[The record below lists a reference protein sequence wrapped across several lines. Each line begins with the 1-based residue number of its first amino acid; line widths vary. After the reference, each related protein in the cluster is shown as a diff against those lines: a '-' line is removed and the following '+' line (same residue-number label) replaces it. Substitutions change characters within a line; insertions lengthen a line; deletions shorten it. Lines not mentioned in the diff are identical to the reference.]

1 MEFIYRRV
9 STADQ
14 KTDRQLTGMKADRE
28 YEDKL
33 SGKDLNRPQLQAMLQ
48 TLREGDVVHVHELSR
63 LGRSVQDLLELVRN
77 IVDTGATIRFHKENL
92 CFEPDKT
99 DPFQQLMLTL
109 LSSVAEFE
117 RNCILQRQREGIAIA
132 KANGRYKGKQSR
144 FSEGQLDQI
153 RTEFENEK
161 NKTALAKRWGISRGY
176 LYKIAARAEALL
188 RQPRI
193 QLRSATPAYAA

>member
-9 STADQ
+9 STAEQ
-14 KTDRQLTGMKADRE
+14 KTDRQLPGMKVDRE

-33 SGKDLNRPQLQAMLQ
+33 SGKDLNRPQLTAMLQ

-63 LGRSVQDLLELVRN
+63 LGRSVRDLLDVVQM
-77 IVDTGATIRFHKENL
+77 IVDSGATIHFHKENL
-92 CFEPDKT
+92 RFEPSKG

-132 KANGRYKGKQSR
+132 KAQGRYKGRQSR

-153 RTEFENEK
+153 RKEFDEERS
-161 NKTALAKRWGISRGY
+161 KTALAKRWGISRGY
-176 LYKIAARAEALL
+176 LYKIAAKEGA
-188 RQPRI
+188 
-193 QLRSATPAYAA
+193 SSG

>member
-1 MEFIYRRV
+1 MDFIYRRV

-14 KTDRQLTGMKADRE
+14 KTDRQLPGMIADRE

-33 SGKDLNRPQLQAMLQ
+33 SGKDLNRPQLTAMLQ
-48 TLREGDVVHVHELSR
+48 NLRDGDVVHVHELSR
-63 LGRSVQDLLELVRN
+63 LGRSVRDLLDVVQQV
-77 IVDTGATIRFHKENL
+77 VDSGATIQFHKENL
-92 CFEPDKT
+92 RFEPNQE

-132 KANGRYKGKQSR
+132 KEQGRYKGRKSK

-153 RTEFENEK
+153 KSEFAEER

-176 LYKIAARAEALL
+176 LYKIASKA
-188 RQPRI
+188 
-193 QLRSATPAYAA
+193 